1 MELISLG
8 GGTHDR
14 LSARRHDQQWLA
26 DAWTDPSSRVLVLA
40 GSRLPVRDEALTWVP
55 PGQAP
60 EGLRV
65 LLGKAGEVVSF
76 AVLTGEDHA
85 VGESWASLRSV
96 VAMLS
101 PDEASA
107 AVHAVG
113 VAEWHRAT
121 RHCPRCGT
129 TLEPRG
135 AGHVL
140 GCSSCGAQQFPRSDP
155 AVIMAVVDAHERIL
169 LGRQRVWPAGRWST
183 LAGFVE
189 PGESLEQ
196 AVRRE
201 VAEEVGVRVGRVE
214 YFGSQ
219 PWPLPASLMVGF
231 IAHAETT
238 EVEVDGDE
246 IEEAAWYSR
255 SELLEAA
262 RGGSVAMPANVSISR
277 ALIEHWY
284 GEPLPG
290 EWS

>member
-8 GGTHDR
+8 GATHDR
-14 LSARRHDQQWLA
+14 LSARRHDEQWLA
-26 DAWTDPSSRVLVLA
+26 AAWADPSSRVLVLA
-40 GSRLPVRDEALTWVP
+40 GSRLPVGDRALTWVS

-65 LLGKAGEVVSF
+65 LLGETDGVVSF
-76 AVLTGEDHA
+76 AVLAGEDRA

-96 VAMLS
+96 VALLS
-101 PDEASA
+101 PVEASA

-113 VAEWHRAT
+113 LAEWHRAT
-121 RHCPRCGT
+121 RHCARCGHA
-129 TLEPRG
+129 LEPRG

-155 AVIMAVVDAHERIL
+155 AVIMVVLDAHERVL
-169 LGRQRVWPAGRWST
+169 LGRQRVWPTGRWST

-255 SELLEAA
+255 SDLLQAA
-262 RGGSVAMPANVSISR
+262 RAGTVSMPANVSISR

-284 GEPLPG
+284 GAPLPG

>member
-8 GGTHDR
+8 GATHDR

-26 DAWTDPSSRVLVLA
+26 DAWADPSSRVLVLA
-40 GSRLPVRDEALTWVP
+40 GSRLPVREQELTWVP
-55 PGQAP
+55 PDEAP

-76 AVLTGEDHA
+76 AVLTGEDDA
-85 VGESWASLRSV
+85 GGESWASLRSV

-101 PDEASA
+101 PDQASA

-113 VAEWHRAT
+113 LAEWHRAT

-129 TLEPRG
+129 ALEPRG

-155 AVIMAVVDAHERIL
+155 AVIMAVVDAQERIL
-169 LGRQRVWPAGRWST
+169 LGRQRVWPTGRWST

-201 VAEEVGVRVGRVE
+201 VAEEVGVHVGRVE

-262 RGGSVAMPANVSISR
+262 RIGTVSMPASVSISR